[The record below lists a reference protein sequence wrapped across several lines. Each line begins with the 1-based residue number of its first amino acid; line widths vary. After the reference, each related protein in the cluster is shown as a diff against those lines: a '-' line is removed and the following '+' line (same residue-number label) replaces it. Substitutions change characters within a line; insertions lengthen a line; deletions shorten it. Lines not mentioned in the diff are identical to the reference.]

1 MITGIFSF
9 EIYIPHAHSLKEKR
23 KITNMI
29 KDKIKKFNVSIAEI
43 DFLNLWQRSKF
54 GIAMI
59 SNDKKIIDRTFI
71 QIKDTIEKNIGFELL
86 NIEQI
91 YE

>member
-9 EIYIPHAHSLKEKR
+9 EIYLPYSRSLKDKR
-23 KITNMI
+23 KVINKI
-29 KDKIKKFNVSIAEI
+29 KDKIKKYNVSIAEI
-43 DFLNLWQRSKF
+43 DYLELWQRSKF

-59 SNDKKIIDRTFI
+59 SNDKKIIDKTFN
-71 QIKDTIEKNIGFELL
+71 QIKNTIENGIGFELL
-86 NIEQI
+86 NIDQT